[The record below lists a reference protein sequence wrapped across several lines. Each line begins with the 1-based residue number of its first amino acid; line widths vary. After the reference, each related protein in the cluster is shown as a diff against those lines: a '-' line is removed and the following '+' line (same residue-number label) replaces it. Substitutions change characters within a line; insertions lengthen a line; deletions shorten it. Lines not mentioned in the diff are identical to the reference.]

1 MINLQEHGIELDCG
15 ETRNAEA
22 PDTFEIPCSAM
33 RKNVGEGWFVK
44 LIFIGRGR
52 AGSTDDFGAERI
64 WVKVTE
70 NTGEGYRGTLANQ
83 PFCDNLAPL
92 EWGSSIEF
100 ASEHIVDIM
109 DDSDIQDNA

>member
-1 MINLQEHGIELDCG
+1 MIGLQEHGIELDCG

-22 PDTFEIPCSAM
+22 PDTFDIPCKAM
-33 RKNVGEGWFVK
+33 RMNVGEGWFVK
-44 LIFIGRGR
+44 LIFIGR
-52 AGSTDDFGAERI
+52 AGSTDDLGAERM

-70 NTGEGYRGTLANQ
+70 STGEGYRGTLANQ

-100 ASEHIVDIM
+100 ASENIVDIM
-109 DDSDIQDNA
+109 DDSDIQENA